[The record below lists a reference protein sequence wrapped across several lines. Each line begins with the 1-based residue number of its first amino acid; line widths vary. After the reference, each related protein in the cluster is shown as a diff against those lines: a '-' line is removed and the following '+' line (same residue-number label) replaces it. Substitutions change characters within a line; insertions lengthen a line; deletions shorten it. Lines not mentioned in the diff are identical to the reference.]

1 MINSRVELLFKN
13 LPDKH
18 PRQLERNY
26 THILN
31 RLMQVWG
38 TPEFDTY
45 LQELMIDKRSGRQ
58 GFPPEVI
65 SELMFMGE
73 LHDIFTR
80 EGYRLPELSDSWK
93 RIPAPDPTPLGF
105 HQAIE
110 RGHVEVIEIFLGAGV
125 KADYRF
131 EGEQTALMVAAIS
144 GQLEAVRCL
153 IEDGAG
159 VNLRDGGKY
168 TALHWAA
175 FYRRSH
181 VVEELLDAGAE
192 INVTQNSGDTPLS
205 LAVTR
210 GHINVARHLLE
221 RQADPN
227 IASNHGSP
235 LAIASG
241 KKNQEMVALLSQFGA
256 RA

>member
-1 MINSRVELLFKN
+1 M
-13 LPDKH
+13 H
-18 PRQLERNY
+18 
-26 THILN
+26 
-31 RLMQVWG
+31 
-38 TPEFDTY
+38 
-45 LQELMIDKRSGRQ
+45 ELMIDKRGDRQ
-58 GFPPEVI
+58 GFSLEVI
-65 SELMFMGE
+65 AELMFLGE
-73 LHDIFTR
+73 LHEIFTR
-80 EGYRLPELSDSWK
+80 KGYRLPELSDSWK
-93 RIPAPDPTPLGF
+93 NIPVPNPTPQGF

-110 RGHVEVIEIFLGAGV
+110 RGQLELIEAFLGAGV

-144 GQLEAVRCL
+144 GQLAAVCCL
-153 IEDGAG
+153 SEDGAG

-175 FYRRSH
+175 FYRRSQI
-181 VVEELLDAGAE
+181 VGVLINAGAE

-210 GHINVARHLLE
+210 GHLDVAGLLLE

-235 LAIASG
+235 FVIAAG
-241 KKNQEMVALLSQFGA
+241 KKNQEMVALLRQFGA